1 MHWEQVLKM
10 TEILII
16 SHSSEIAQGTRALV
30 SQMAGDT
37 IIHASGGV
45 DGDIG
50 TNIDQI
56 NDMIGKVGAD
66 TICFYDIGSSRMNLE
81 MAVEMYDGEHEL
93 HISEAP
99 IVEGAFLAA
108 VENSVGSST
117 EAILE
122 KLETMK
128 K

>member
-1 MHWEQVLKM
+1 MHWEKVLKM

-16 SHSSEIAQGTRALV
+16 SHSSEIAEGTRSLV

-37 IIHASGGV
+37 VIHASGGV
-45 DGDIG
+45 EGGIG

-56 NDMIGKVGAD
+56 NDMLEKIEDD

-81 MAVEMYDGEHEL
+81 MAVEMYDGSHQL

-99 IVEGAFLAA
+99 IVEGSFLAA
-108 VENSVGSST
+108 VENSVGAST
-117 EAILE
+117 EDVLE
-122 KLETMK
+122 KLQAMK

>member
-1 MHWEQVLKM
+1 M

-16 SHSSEIAQGTRALV
+16 SHSSEIAQGTRALI

-45 DGDIG
+45 DGG
-50 TNIDQI
+50 IDQI
-56 NDMIGKVGAD
+56 NDMIGKIGSD

-122 KLETMK
+122 KLNTMK

>member
-1 MHWEQVLKM
+1 M

-45 DGDIG
+45 DGGIG

-56 NDMIGKVGAD
+56 NDMIGKIGSD

-81 MAVEMYDGEHEL
+81 MAVEMYDGEHKL

-122 KLETMK
+122 KLDTMK